1 MTLVTTLGNSTSQLY
16 CFADGPTMSGRGEH
30 IVSIRPLGYSRKI
43 EQDLDAPVLY
53 NMDRMKASLSSG
65 EISVPKGLTREA
77 RRQFVRG
84 QLSNGISG

>member
-1 MTLVTTLGNSTSQLY
+1 MRSL
-16 CFADGPTMSGRGEH
+16 E
-30 IVSIRPLGYSRKI
+30 YSRKI

-65 EISVPKGLTREA
+65 EMQVPKGLTREA
-77 RRQFVRG
+77 RRKFVRE